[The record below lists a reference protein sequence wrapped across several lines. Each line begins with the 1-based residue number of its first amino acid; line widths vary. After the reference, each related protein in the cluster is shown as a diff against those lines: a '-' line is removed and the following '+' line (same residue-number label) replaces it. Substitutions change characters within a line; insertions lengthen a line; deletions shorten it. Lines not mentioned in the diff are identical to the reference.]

1 MFIPGGNLSGV
12 TQLSISDIA
21 VEFGATTLFSDVT
34 VTVGKGDRWGI
45 IGRNGCGKTSLFK
58 VITGALNPTRGVV
71 ARQPGLTVSLMEQH
85 RDFGGAKTV
94 WDAAALPYKHIL
106 ELEIS
111 LAEQAVKL
119 AELGEKAPAEFLEQY
134 GHDLE
139 RFSDGGG
146 YTFHARVDAVLQGLA
161 FDADD
166 SKTRLVATLSGG
178 ERGRIGLA
186 AQLVAPAELLLLDE
200 PTNHLDLETT
210 TWLQEYLKELE
221 ATVIV
226 ISHDRAFLDEVVD
239 HVLHME
245 GGTAYTYR
253 GGYSS
258 FVVQRAERRMAL
270 ERQVEQQRKMIAKEE
285 DYIRRNLAGQNTAQA
300 KGRRKKLDR
309 LPRLTPP
316 PGESGTMI
324 LRLEIQERGGDRV
337 INAEQLTIRVED
349 RVLVSKFS
357 STANRGDVI
366 ALVGPNGAGK
376 STFIKTMLG
385 EREPTSGEIRLG
397 GSVTPA
403 YFRQDLDQL
412 PLDKSLYDVIGD
424 LRPLWTRGA
433 IQNHLGMFGF
443 SGDEVFRSTRSLS
456 GGERARLALAV
467 IVLQRANLLI
477 LDEPTNHLDVESI
490 EAIEDAIDE
499 YEGTVLLVSH
509 DRALLRELA
518 TRVWAF
524 DGSKLNDFGGS
535 FAEWEQ
541 SLKTA
546 SLVKRAAVAV
556 AADAKKEQDKAKAKK
571 HASNTTQDQNAR
583 RNAKKA
589 AEQAEKEVQSAEQRV
604 AELRRELDDPDL
616 YDGTAE
622 KAKRAGK
629 LDKELAG
636 AQRLLD
642 DAMTRWE
649 AVVGDQ

>member
-324 LRLEIQERGGDRV
+324 LRLEIEERGGDRV
-337 INAEQLTIRVED
+337 INAEQLTIQVED

-556 AADAKKEQDKAKAKK
+556 AADAKKEQEKAKAKK
-571 HASNTTQDQNAR
+571 NASNTTQDQTAR

-589 AEQAEKEVQSAEQRV
+589 AEQAEKEVQRAEQRV

-649 AVVGDQ
+649 AVVGD

>member
-1 MFIPGGNLSGV
+1 VS
-12 TQLSISDIA
+12 QLSLSEIA

-34 VTVGKGDRWGI
+34 FTVGKGDRWGI
-45 IGRNGCGKTSLFK
+45 VGRNGSGKTSLFK
-58 VITGALNPTRGVV
+58 VITGTLTPTRGAV
-71 ARQPGLTVSLMEQH
+71 ARQPGLRVSLLDQH

-94 WDAAALPYKHIL
+94 WDAAALPYKDIL

-111 LAEQAVKL
+111 LAEQAVQL
-119 AELGEKAPAEFLEQY
+119 ADLGEKAPAGLLEQY

-146 YTFHARVDAVLQGLA
+146 YTFHARVDAVLQGLG
-161 FDADD
+161 FDAED

-178 ERGRIGLA
+178 ERGRVGLA

-210 TWLQEYLKELE
+210 TWLQDYLKDLDE
-221 ATVIV
+221 TVIV

-239 HVLHME
+239 HVVHME

-270 ERQVEQQRKMIAKEE
+270 ERQVEQQKKMIAKEE
-285 DYIRRNLAGQNTAQA
+285 DYIRRNIAGQNTAQA

-316 PGESGTMI
+316 PGDSGVMI
-324 LRLEIQERGGDRV
+324 LRLEINERGGDRV
-337 INAEQLTIRVED
+337 INADKLTVQVED
-349 RVLVSKFS
+349 RVLVRNFS

-376 STFIKTMLG
+376 STLIKTLLG
-385 EREPTSGEIRLG
+385 ERAPTSGDVRLG

-412 PLDKSLYDVIGD
+412 PLDKSLYDVIAD

-443 SGDEVFRSTRSLS
+443 SGEEVFRSTRTLS

-524 DGSKLNDFGGS
+524 DGDRLNDFGGS
-535 FAEWEQ
+535 FAEWERT
-541 SLKTA
+541 LKDA
-546 SLVKRAAVAV
+546 SLAKRAA
-556 AADAKKEQDKAKAKK
+556 DALASDARKEQDKARAKK
-571 HASNTTQDQNAR
+571 NASNQQQDHAAR

-589 AEQAEKEVQSAEQRV
+589 AEAAEKEVQHAEQRV
-604 AELRRELDDPDL
+604 AQLRRELDDPDL
-616 YDGTAE
+616 YDGSAE

-629 LDKELAG
+629 LDKELSD

-642 DAMTRWE
+642 EAMNRWE
-649 AVVGDQ
+649 AAVADV